1 MSQMNNAPEVNQV
14 PSSQFHDSLRHVTGP
29 TGFGSSFLSGG
40 QNPSSRWGN
49 RQAWHQRPRS
59 PGLKWHKEYDTP
71 ESLKLGRVLL
81 IDYVRQDH
89 SKAGMRKVAAQE
101 ISSLDGLRKFYSN
114 RDRGDEAV
122 LRVLH
127 VQNCPWAVQF
137 LLWKFNITSSNDLVG
152 TDFGQFVKNKPSQRP
167 GGKPFVNGKTWNIT
181 HDPWR
186 RISRTSFGI
195 DYLKH
200 YKARNNAPQPDTDSN
215 GKMMDL
221 NCYDEEEN
229 PSFGWEVYVQRLCC
243 YIQHRESSVE
253 APTSPNIENPYNEG
267 NGHVPRIQSLDNGNT
282 IIIFEASRTG
292 SIEDT
297 LISARQQWESRWR
310 RLPFYL
316 AYEAQ
321 DVSND
326 DLMAIECMKLI
337 LQDVWKSVAEN
348 WESLLDACNHHV
360 SILEDKIYDGPADE
374 TRAPEL
380 WTNSS
385 MWLKLERLVSIHSAV
400 VKETQTNLR
409 ELTGELEVENNWL
422 ESSTGDMERLTTLV
436 QEDLVKPTA
445 NLADLMYKS
454 VEIRDS
460 RHSLQLN
467 TSLWRLSWITF
478 IFLPLTFIVGFF
490 GMNVDTFANNP
501 SIKWYFVVAVPM
513 MLLVL
518 IFWYVIKHFLARRRQ
533 TPYQRGIYENL
544 FHELAAN
551 YPILWSRSGPRDL
564 IRPQSMMDRFK
575 WRLILY
581 WNMPGKT
588 IKAGPVDEDSE
599 FDGLGAW
606 ARLKRTLTRRWT
618 SQIRRIS
625 ESNSNASPAFL
636 EEGGDANAVSSG
648 IGEVT
653 ELLALPATEHA
664 QNLPGGMLKV
674 PLPAA
679 SGMRRY
685 SMVSSRSGSAE
696 RPSSKDSSG
705 TKRNSGVMVEEERT
719 TWLREL
725 GEKSLRLNDWIGTQG
740 SARSEQRSDG
750 KRPASSSSAPERE
763 NGHRDNSADERQ
775 A

>member
-1 MSQMNNAPEVNQV
+1 MLPA
-14 PSSQFHDSLRHVTGP
+14 
-29 TGFGSSFLSGG
+29 
-40 QNPSSRWGN
+40 
-49 RQAWHQRPRS
+49 
-59 PGLKWHKEYDTP
+59 
-71 ESLKLGRVLL
+71 
-81 IDYVRQDH
+81 
-89 SKAGMRKVAAQE
+89 
-101 ISSLDGLRKFYSN
+101 
-114 RDRGDEAV
+114 
-122 LRVLH
+122 
-127 VQNCPWAVQF
+127 
-137 LLWKFNITSSNDLVG
+137 FN
-152 TDFGQFVKNKPSQRP
+152 
-167 GGKPFVNGKTWNIT
+167 T
-181 HDPWR
+181 H
-186 RISRTSFGI
+186 F
-195 DYLKH
+195 
-200 YKARNNAPQPDTDSN
+200 Q
-215 GKMMDL
+215 
-221 NCYDEEEN
+221 
-229 PSFGWEVYVQRLCC
+229 
-243 YIQHRESSVE
+243 
-253 APTSPNIENPYNEG
+253 
-267 NGHVPRIQSLDNGNT
+267 
-282 IIIFEASRTG
+282 
-292 SIEDT
+292 
-297 LISARQQWESRWR
+297 SRWR

-409 ELTGELEVENNWL
+409 ELTGELAVENNWL

-544 FHELAAN
+544 FRELAAD

-564 IRPQSMMDRFK
+564 IRPRSMMDRFK

-618 SQIRRIS
+618 SQIRRIG

-636 EEGGDANAVSSG
+636 EEGGDTNAVSSG

-679 SGMRRY
+679 SWMRRQ

-725 GEKSLRLNDWIGTQG
+725 GEKSLRLNDWIGAQG

-750 KRPASSSSAPERE
+750 KRPTSSSSAPERE
-763 NGHRDNSADERQ
+763 NGHQDNSADERQ
-775 A
+775 V

>member
-1 MSQMNNAPEVNQV
+1 MSQTHNAPKADSA
-14 PSSQFHDSLRHVTGP
+14 PSSQFLDPLRQGVGP
-29 TGFGSSFLSGG
+29 TRFGNGFNTRA
-40 QNPSSRWGN
+40 QHWGN
-49 RQAWHQRPRS
+49 QPLHQRPRS

-71 ESLKLGRVLL
+71 ESLTCGRVLL
-81 IDYVRQDH
+81 IDYVKQDH
-89 SKAGMRKVAAQE
+89 SKEGMRKVAAQE
-101 ISSLDGLRKFYSN
+101 ISSIEALRKFYSN
-114 RDRGDEAV
+114 QDRGGEAV
-122 LRVLH
+122 LRVIH
-127 VQNCPWAVQF
+127 VQNAPWAVQF
-137 LLWKFNITSSNDLVG
+137 LLLKFNITSKNDLVG
-152 TDFGQFVKNKPSQRP
+152 TDFGQFVKHKQSQRH
-167 GGKPFVNGKTWNIT
+167 GGKPLVNGKTWDTT

-195 DYLKH
+195 DYLKN
-200 YKARNNAPQPDTDSN
+200 YKASGNAPRSDSDSP
-215 GKMMDL
+215 GKMMEL
-221 NCYDEEEN
+221 NCYDNEDN
-229 PSFGWEVYVQRLCC
+229 PTYGWDVYVQRLCC
-243 YIQHRESSVE
+243 YIQHRENSMEVP
-253 APTSPNIENPYNEG
+253 ASPNIENPYNQG
-267 NGHVPRIQSLDNGNT
+267 DGYVPRVQNLDNGNT
-282 IIIFEASRTG
+282 IIIFENSFTG

-316 AYEAQ
+316 AYEAH

-326 DLMAIECMKLI
+326 DLMAMECMKLI
-337 LQDVWKSVAEN
+337 LQDVWKSVADS
-348 WESLLDACNHHV
+348 WEVLLDCCTHHV
-360 SILEDKIYDGPADE
+360 SILEDKIYEGPADE

-385 MWLKLERLVSIHSAV
+385 MWLKLERLVSIHTAV
-400 VKETQTNLR
+400 VKETQSNLR
-409 ELTGELEVENNWL
+409 ELTGELAVEDNWL
-422 ESSTGDMERLTTLV
+422 ESITGDMERLSTLV
-436 QEDLVKPTA
+436 QEDLVKPTSS
-445 NLADLMYKS
+445 LADLMYKS

-501 SIKWYFVVAVPM
+501 SIKWYFVAAVPM

-518 IFWYVIKHFLARRRQ
+518 IFWYIIKHFLARRRQ

-544 FHELAAN
+544 FHELATI
-551 YPILWSRSGPRDL
+551 YPNLWSRSGPRDV

-606 ARLKRTLTRRWT
+606 ARMKRSLTRRWT
-618 SQIRRIS
+618 SQIRSIGR
-625 ESNSNASPAFL
+625 SNLNASATTL
-636 EEGGDANAVSSG
+636 EEGGDFNVVSSG

-674 PLPAA
+674 SLPPA
-679 SGMRRY
+679 SFIR
-685 SMVSSRSGSAE
+685 SSRSGSAE
-696 RPSSKDSSG
+696 RPSSRDTSG

-719 TWLREL
+719 TWLQEL
-725 GEKSLRLNDWIGTQG
+725 GEKSLRLNDWIGVQG
-740 SARSEQRSDG
+740 SARSEHRSDG
-750 KRPASSSSAPERE
+750 KRPSSSASAPERD
-763 NGHRDNSADERQ
+763 NGHRDNTADERE